1 MALPVF
7 PPFVLVALVVFACCL
22 ISAGIGIWLTRG
34 KFKKIKFI
42 KARIIIALSFV
53 GIIAI
58 YFMFYTIS
66 NIVGRSSVN
75 TMWENAEAAGL
86 KTEATQIIPK
96 GPNYYLNNKTIYY
109 DIANISTNAVPLY
122 EAAISLLESTDMLN
136 RRFTLNI
143 RYKKNYHISNWTNK
157 DKAKALKLAK
167 DKNVQL
173 ALTLFSQGTQKK
185 YAINKI
191 NYKERDTSI
200 AQLMGYREIFRTIS
214 FVSNCYAYE
223 GKVDKAYD
231 LIVDGFKFVHQFE
244 NEPSF
249 IGQLVYIACAAINYG
264 RLNNLIPQY
273 GISSKKAK
281 KLIKVMGRI
290 KYNEAMKNGLNGEL
304 VLSGRYFYENFVD
317 GNIIYNYEIKKS
329 KYKYLDDLM
338 YIYPC
343 IYQDYAQYINF
354 MLEYYKAF
362 DKDFWKVKT
371 YQDLKKTD
379 ASLLPFARILLR
391 EIIPARTK
399 VARMNSISNSTKI
412 ILALHIYKNKHG
424 NFPDKLD
431 ALVPDILKE
440 ISIDPV
446 SGKTYGYKKE
456 GKYFKLTGF
465 YSGKRKNN

>member
-1 MALPVF
+1 MSLPLF
-7 PPFVLVALVVFACCL
+7 PPVVFIALVVFVCCL
-22 ISAGIGIWLTRG
+22 VCAGVGILLTRA
-34 KFKKIKFI
+34 KVKKKKFI
-42 KARIIIALSFV
+42 NTRIIIALSFA
-53 GIIAI
+53 GIITL
-58 YFMFYTIS
+58 YFWFYAIS
-66 NIVGRSSVN
+66 NAVGRSSVN
-75 TMWENAEAAGL
+75 TMWEKVEAAGL
-86 KTEATQIIPK
+86 KTEASQIIPK
-96 GPNYYLNNKTIYY
+96 GPNYYLIDKTIYY

-122 EAAISLLESTDMLN
+122 EASISLLESTN
-136 RRFTLNI
+136 IHNKRFSLDHK
-143 RYKKNYHISNWTNK
+143 YKGNYHISSWTNK
-157 DKAKALKLAK
+157 DRAEALKLSK
-167 DKNVQL
+167 YKNVQL
-173 ALTLFSQGTQKK
+173 ALTLFSQGVQKK
-185 YAINKI
+185 YAVNKR
-191 NYKERDTSI
+191 NYKERDISI
-200 AQLMGYREIFRTIS
+200 KQLMGYREIFRTIS

-264 RLNNLIPQY
+264 RLNDLIPKY

-281 KLIKVMGRI
+281 KLIKAMGKI

-354 MLEYYKAF
+354 MLEYYKSF

-371 YQDLKKTD
+371 YQDLKKTN

-391 EIIPARTK
+391 EIIPVRTK
-399 VARMNSISNSTKI
+399 VARMNSISNSTKV
-412 ILALHIYKNKHG
+412 ILALHIYKNEHG
-424 NFPDKLD
+424 KFPERLD

-440 ISIDPV
+440 IKVDPV
-446 SGKTYGYKKE
+446 SGKAYSYKKE
-456 GKYFKLTGF
+456 GEYFKLTGF
-465 YSGKRKNN
+465 YSSKK